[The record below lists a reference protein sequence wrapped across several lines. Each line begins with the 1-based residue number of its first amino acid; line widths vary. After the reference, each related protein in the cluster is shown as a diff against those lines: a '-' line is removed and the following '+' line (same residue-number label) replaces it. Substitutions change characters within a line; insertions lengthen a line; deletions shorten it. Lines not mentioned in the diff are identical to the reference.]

1 MKVKPLLESIDESTF
16 LSQYLQA
23 SGIQDVERYLNP
35 DDGVFDSPWDYP
47 NMKEG
52 VERLHTAISCGEQI
66 GILQDVDSDGVMSA
80 TIAYDFL
87 KKQRVQTIVFWHT
100 GKQHGIGPS
109 KDEDMLQQIINSGIT
124 LLWIPDAGSGDVNP
138 CKKLKQLGID
148 TIITDHHLAKDNP
161 YAIVI
166 NCHFGEDL
174 NSNLTGAGVT
184 DKFIEGYCEQ
194 YDIERPDYSDLVAF
208 SLISDVADLTSL
220 ENRAYIVKAQEQS
233 NDFLV
238 HMSSKLGRDE
248 NFTPHNISWNLSPK
262 INAVQRSDDMD
273 AKRMLFKAFVG
284 EADKDEAL
292 AIASK
297 LHREQISRT
306 KAIYE
311 EINSDIDN
319 SHKVIVCFGDTADKN
334 YLGLV
339 ANKIMGNYGKPVII
353 LREANSTT
361 WTGSLRSPVPVA
373 EQINQSKLAQCQGH
387 STACGI
393 TIKKSNLNRL
403 IKWFDALPL
412 DTDPERQVTAIL
424 KPNQITL
431 PLCHA
436 CSDDMVLWG
445 ASEGNK
451 IVQPKFYL
459 EFETSP
465 NDIQVFV
472 KKTTTVKITK
482 GDVSF
487 LKFQCDNEMARLL
500 QHNRCKISMIVTLG
514 VNEWNGVESPQ
525 GTVESW
531 EVEKVGDEVEESW
544 EDLF

>member
-1 MKVKPLLESIDESTF
+1 MKVKPLLKSINSSNF

-23 SGIQDVERYLNP
+23 LGIQEVDKYLNA
-35 DDGVFDSPWDYP
+35 DLSVCDSPWLYS
-47 NMKEG
+47 NMQEG

-87 KKQRVQTIVFWHT
+87 KKQGIQPTVFWHT

-109 KDEDMLQQIINSGIT
+109 KDEDMLQQIIDSGIT

-138 CKKLKQLGID
+138 CKELKKLGID
-148 TIITDHHLAKDNP
+148 TIITDHHLAKENP

-166 NCHFGEDL
+166 NCHFGEGL

-184 DKFIEGYCEQ
+184 DKFIEGYYEK
-194 YDIERPDYSDLVAF
+194 YGTERPDYSDLVAF

-220 ENRAYIVKAQEQS
+220 ENRAYIVKAQEQN

-238 HMSSKLGRDE
+238 YMSSKLGRGE
-248 NFTPHNISWNLSPK
+248 KFTPHNISWNLSPK

-273 AKRMLFKAFVG
+273 AKRMLFMAFVG

-292 AIASK
+292 SIASK
-297 LHREQISRT
+297 LHREQT
-306 KAIYE
+306 KKTRAIYE
-311 EINSDIDN
+311 EIDKNIDN
-319 SHKVIVCFGDTADKN
+319 SHKVVVCFGDTEDKN

-403 IKWFDALPL
+403 IKWFDTLPL
-412 DTDPERQVTAIL
+412 DIDPEQKVAAIL

-465 NDIQVFV
+465 SDVQVFV

-482 GDVSF
+482 DGVSF
-487 LKFQCDNEMARLL
+487 LKFQCDDKTAQLL
-500 QHNRCKISMIVTLG
+500 QKERCKVAMIVTLG

-525 GTVESW
+525 AIIDTW
-531 EVEKVGDEVEESW
+531 EIEKIEEDGFNFD
-544 EDLF
+544 DLF

>member
-1 MKVKPLLESIDESTF
+1 MKVKPLLQSIDPYNF
-16 LSQYLQA
+16 LNQYLQA
-23 SGIQDVERYLNP
+23 LGIQDVDEYLNAGL
-35 DDGVFDSPWDYP
+35 DVMDSPWLYP
-47 NMKEG
+47 NMQEG
-52 VERLHTAISCGEQI
+52 VERLHIAISCGEQI

-87 KKQRVQTIVFWHT
+87 KKQGIQPIVFWHT

-109 KDEDMLQQIINSGIT
+109 KDEDMLQQIIDSGIT

-138 CKKLKQLGID
+138 CKELKQLGID

-166 NCHFGEDL
+166 NCHFGEGL

-184 DKFIEGYCEQ
+184 DKFIAGYCEK
-194 YDIERPDYSDLVAF
+194 YGIEQSDYSDLVAF

-220 ENRAYIVKAQEQS
+220 ENRAYIVKAQEQ
-233 NDFLV
+233 NNNFLL
-238 HMSSKLGRDE
+238 HMSNKLGRGE

-273 AKRMLFKAFVG
+273 AKRMLLMAFVG

-292 AIASK
+292 SVATK
-297 LHREQISRT
+297 LHREQTSRI

-311 EINSDIDN
+311 EINNNIDN
-319 SHKVIVCFGDTADKN
+319 SHKVIVCFGEIADKN
-334 YLGLV
+334 YIGLV
-339 ANKIMGNYGKPVII
+339 ANKVMSNYGKPVII

-393 TIKKSNLNRL
+393 FLKKSNLNRL

-412 DTDPERQVTAIL
+412 DTNPERQVTAIL
-424 KPNQITL
+424 KPKQVIL

-445 ASEGNK
+445 ASDGNK

-459 EFETSP
+459 ELETSP
-465 NDIQVFV
+465 SDVQVFV
-472 KKTTTVKITK
+472 KNTTTVKITK
-482 GDVSF
+482 DDVSF
-487 LKFQCDNEMARLL
+487 LKFQCDDETAQLL
-500 QHNRCKISMIVTLG
+500 QREKCKVEMIVTLG
-514 VNEWNGVESPQ
+514 VNVWNDIESPQ
-525 GTVESW
+525 GMVENW
-531 EVEKVGDEVEESW
+531 EVEKIEEDGFNW

>member
-1 MKVKPLLESIDESTF
+1 
-16 LSQYLQA
+16 
-23 SGIQDVERYLNP
+23 
-35 DDGVFDSPWDYP
+35 
-47 NMKEG
+47 
-52 VERLHTAISCGEQI
+52 
-66 GILQDVDSDGVMSA
+66 MS
-80 TIAYDFL
+80 
-87 KKQRVQTIVFWHT
+87 
-100 GKQHGIGPS
+100 
-109 KDEDMLQQIINSGIT
+109 N
-124 LLWIPDAGSGDVNP
+124 
-138 CKKLKQLGID
+138 
-148 TIITDHHLAKDNP
+148 
-161 YAIVI
+161 
-166 NCHFGEDL
+166 
-174 NSNLTGAGVT
+174 
-184 DKFIEGYCEQ
+184 
-194 YDIERPDYSDLVAF
+194 
-208 SLISDVADLTSL
+208 
-220 ENRAYIVKAQEQS
+220 
-233 NDFLV
+233 
-238 HMSSKLGRDE
+238 KLGRGE
-248 NFTPHNISWNLSPK
+248 KFTPHNISWNLSPK

-273 AKRMLFKAFVG
+273 AKRMLFMAFVG

-297 LHREQISRT
+297 LHREQTSRI

-311 EINSDIDN
+311 EINNNINN
-319 SHKVIVCFGDTADKN
+319 SHKVIVCFGDTEDKN

-339 ANKIMGNYGKPVII
+339 ANKIMSNYGKPVII

-361 WTGSLRSPVPVA
+361 WTGSLRSLVPVA

-393 TIKKSNLNRL
+393 TVKKSNLNRL

-412 DTDPERQVTAIL
+412 DTNPERQVTAIL

-445 ASEGNK
+445 SSEGNK

-465 NDIQVFV
+465 SDVQVFV
-472 KKTTTVKITK
+472 KKTTTAKITK
-482 GDVSF
+482 DDVSF
-487 LKFQCDNEMARLL
+487 LKFQCDDETVQLL
-500 QHNRCKISMIVTLG
+500 QSERCKVSMIVTLD

-531 EVEKVGDEVEESW
+531 EVEKVEEDGFNW